1 MLYQLGNTTLFE
13 HQAVFYE
20 KGYLIGVFY
29 EYQGS
34 PVRVQDLRTDGIN
47 FWSYACRLPVTYTIR
62 TPHTAEIQKFKCP
75 DVREYFLVPGYV
87 PTSTGVVLPTIFE
100 PPNVHLN
107 VRETANARR
116 TVAG

>member
-1 MLYQLGNTTLFE
+1 MWKTILDKING
-13 HQAVFYE
+13 
-20 KGYLIGVFY
+20 
-29 EYQGS
+29 
-34 PVRVQDLRTDGIN
+34 GILA
-47 FWSYACRLPVTYTIR
+47 FWSQLLWFVLGALLG
-62 TPHTAEIQKFKCP
+62 AMLLGG
-75 DVREYFLVPGYV
+75 LVSCTTVETTWNGVKDTPGYV